1 MRSYIK
7 GVRVLSVEEL
17 ERLNPVP
24 DRTGSRVRFLLDG
37 GLRADYGE
45 RLCVCGLSG
54 LKVESEIEHGVRSYH
69 SHLRCRVYGGGD
81 VRFGGRYGLLLEDTN
96 GGLYLLGLPWGTLV
110 RERLELESPERSS
123 ESVRDV
129 LEFSWR
135 GLYAPLLV
143 MGGEI

>member
-1 MRSYIK
+1 M
-7 GVRVLSVEEL
+7 
-17 ERLNPVP
+17 
-24 DRTGSRVRFLLDG
+24 
-37 GLRADYGE
+37 
-45 RLCVCGLSG
+45 
-54 LKVESEIEHGVRSYH
+54 
-69 SHLRCRVYGGGD
+69 YGGGD

-96 GGLYLLGLPWGTLV
+96 GGLYLLGLPWGPLV